1 MRRFFLPS
9 LLVNG
14 TIEPDEELLHRMSD
28 VLRLDED
35 DSVEF
40 IDGQGLIIE
49 AKIINSGKKK
59 EFKEIKRT
67 TVKRPAQKLCLAV
80 SMIRKER
87 FDLLVEK
94 AVELGVDEIIPLHT
108 ERSRPFVKD
117 SYGKLCDKW
126 QKIADQSLSQC
137 KRVFRCTVLPVSDLK
152 TVCGSKNVGIKIA
165 FHPNERPVSE
175 MKLNKSSDCM
185 FLIGPEGGFS
195 DDELALIKKSNFD
208 IYSMTDSILRTETA
222 AFYALSVFNFLKSV
236 N

>member
-9 LLVNG
+9 LLDKGN
-14 TIEPDEELLHRMSD
+14 ISPDDELLHRMND
-28 VLRLDED
+28 VLRLDD
-35 DSVEF
+35 DDKVEF

-49 AKIINSGKKK
+49 VRITNSGKKK

-94 AVELGVDEIIPLHT
+94 AVELGADEIIPLHT
-108 ERSRPFVKD
+108 ERSRPFAKD

-137 KRVFRCTVLPVSDLK
+137 KRVFRCNILPVSDLN
-152 TVCGSKNVGIKIA
+152 TVCGTKDIGAKIA
-165 FHPNERPVSE
+165 FHPNERPVSD
-175 MKLNKSSDCM
+175 MKLDRSKNCM

-195 DDELALIKKSNFD
+195 DDELALIKKNDFS

-222 AFYALSVFNFLKSV
+222 VFYALSIFNFLKSI